1 MSKLNPGVLRGID
14 GGTYHFI
21 TIPRSGDQEFIDHVS
36 QFSLDTGDI
45 TVTEVVLWFYHG
57 FFVPSRQSMIPS
69 DYMAAQIQNS
79 LVVDIIQSQPP
90 DQQDSL
96 DSHDIYGSDAAVIGD
111 RHYTLQQH
119 NSNSLVLNQNQISSN
134 AAALHRSDSMSDGNA
149 NFAEDT
155 SDAVATVIMNE
166 QERRMTD
173 AFMHYVQKQSPH
185 LLTNEAPVIVATP
198 KDLTAMASPLND
210 IDMED
215 NFVTSMTHMDQSP
228 FSPMEKCMNL
238 SSNQNHAA
246 SKSQSNSLPPL
257 PPLTPISKLQTARRT
272 RDLPSQQ
279 QIIQYKHVAEDHRL
293 HAQADIIDAKYGKI
307 HSEDVG
313 PLAHTMKLGRQSSN
327 ETANAQAPR
336 KSLPHKKRITK
347 KLKNICPSEE
357 QLQIQL
363 QQAHYESQLHPYHH
377 SLQQQQHHPTDAMG
391 LTTPH
396 QHSLQSSQSSQ
407 NIQHVTPTTETA
419 IDRQSLCRNQLQA
432 ENMSMGMASSVI
444 TQHHSSPFACELC
457 GIQTDSQLEFFNHL
471 KMHYEPSHPSES
483 MKTESQKPETDDNG
497 LDLSGIDLPTAMSTF
512 SAIHQNSQNIY
523 EMAIPSSREHFSSA
537 VEASMCA
544 VNECRNDEDSIGA
557 YNDHSHQNH
566 IKSEQN
572 HQFSDTEDMLESG
585 VVDKV
590 QRTVDNYIKNSTAAA
605 KGSEKNDWF
614 EQHVASD
621 LSNHIVYHM
630 SKSNTSDGE
639 CGLDANAFHMNRESN
654 GNTVNE
660 RIPATATSEELTLIY
675 EINGKDLTEL
685 IDDST
690 SDTILRNQL
699 IKATAQ
705 TNGDDCEYDGASGG
719 DSNGINYVIE
729 KDKTPIET
737 GDSLTMQNIF
747 DEFIEQEETDS
758 ESEATA
764 TKANGTRKKKK
775 IYHCKRCDKLCYS
788 KNALHYHFLSH
799 TGERPFVCE
808 ICGKSFFAGSALK
821 VHKRLHSGDKPYE
834 CSFCNRPFRQWGDL
848 KYHIQ
853 SRHTT
858 EKNHQCEFCGKDFA
872 RRYSLVIHRRIH
884 TGEKNYQCDYCDKQ
898 FRASSYLQVHRKIHT
913 GEKPYVCDI
922 CGKKFRVRGD
932 LKRHSNIHERDKS
945 KEVKSAESLEGVTST
960 NSMTDGTILTL
971 GIPLNCTDHAGVILN
986 AAAENAP
993 KDTGKKSKK
1002 RITTKANKTSKSIS
1016 NANLDQ
1022 MAIDYSNS

>member
-1 MSKLNPGVLRGID
+1 
-14 GGTYHFI
+14 
-21 TIPRSGDQEFIDHVS
+21 
-36 QFSLDTGDI
+36 
-45 TVTEVVLWFYHG
+45 
-57 FFVPSRQSMIPS
+57 MIS
-69 DYMAAQIQNS
+69 TDYMAAQIQNG
-79 LVVDIIQSQPP
+79 LVVDIIQTQPT

-96 DSHDIYGSDAAVIGD
+96 DAHDIYGSDAAVIGD
-111 RHYTLQQH
+111 RHYTLQHQQH
-119 NSNSLVLNQNQISSN
+119 DSNSLALNRDQMSSN
-134 AAALHRSDSMSDGNA
+134 EAALHRSDDMNDGNA
-149 NFAEDT
+149 NFG
-155 SDAVATVIMNE
+155 
-166 QERRMTD
+166 Q
-173 AFMHYVQKQSPH
+173 FMHYVERQSPH
-185 LLTNEAPVIVATP
+185 LMTNEAPVIVATP

-215 NFVTSMTHMDQSP
+215 NYVASMTHMEQTS
-228 FSPMEKCMNL
+228 FSSLEKCMNL
-238 SSNQNHAA
+238 SSDQNHAA
-246 SKSQSNSLPPL
+246 TKTHSNSLPPL

-279 QIIQYKHVAEDHRL
+279 QIIQYKHVAEDRTL
-293 HAQADIIDAKYGKI
+293 NAQADLIDAKYAKI

-313 PLAHTMKLGRQSSN
+313 SLPLKLVRQSSN

-357 QLQIQL
+357 QLQTQV
-363 QQAHYESQLHPYHH
+363 QQAHYETQLHSY
-377 SLQQQQHHPTDAMG
+377 QQQHHTDAMR

-396 QHSLQSSQSSQ
+396 QHALQPSQSSRI
-407 NIQHVTPTTETA
+407 IQHATPTTETA
-419 IDRQSLCRNQLQA
+419 NARRSLCENQLQA
-432 ENMSMGMASSVI
+432 QNMSMGMPSSVI
-444 TQHHSSPFACELC
+444 TQHHSSPFGCELC
-457 GIQTDSQLEFFNHL
+457 GFQSNSQLEFFNHL
-471 KMHYEPSHPSES
+471 KLHYEPSHSNES
-483 MKTESQKPETDDNG
+483 MATEERKSEPDVNG
-497 LDLSGIDLPTAMSTF
+497 LDLSGIDLPTAISTF
-512 SAIHQNSQNIY
+512 SALHQDSQNIY
-523 EMAIPSSREHFSSA
+523 EMAGPSSSEHFASA

-544 VNECRNDEDSIGA
+544 VNECRNDEDSIGG
-557 YNDHSHQNH
+557 YNDQLHHNH

-572 HQFSDTEDMLESG
+572 NQFSDTEDMLESG
-585 VVDKV
+585 VIDKV

-605 KGSEKNDWF
+605 KGSDEKDWF

-630 SKSNTSDGE
+630 SKSNINDE
-639 CGLDANAFHMNRESN
+639 DCAFHMNRPPN
-654 GNTVNE
+654 GNTVIE

-685 IDDST
+685 IDDTT
-690 SDTILRNQL
+690 SDAILRNQL
-699 IKATAQ
+699 IKAAPE
-705 TNGDDCEYDGASGG
+705 TNGNECDYDGTSGG

-729 KDKTPIET
+729 KDKVPIET
-737 GDSLTMQNIF
+737 DDSATMQNIF
-747 DEFIEQEETDS
+747 DEFIEQEKTDS
-758 ESEATA
+758 ESETTA
-764 TKANGTRKKKK
+764 AKANGTRKKKK
-775 IYHCKRCDKLCYS
+775 IYRCKRCDKLCYS

-922 CGKKFRVRGD
+922 CGRKFRVRGD

-945 KEVKSAESLEGVTST
+945 KEVKTAKSFEGVTTS
-960 NSMTDGTILTL
+960 NSGTDGTIQNN
-971 GIPLNCTDHAGVILN
+971 GIPLNCIDQAAAILN
-986 AAAENAP
+986 APAVNAF
-993 KDTGKKSKK
+993 KDTGKKPRK
-1002 RITTKANKTSKSIS
+1002 RSAPKASKTSKSNS
-1016 NANLDQ
+1016 STNFDQ

>member
-1 MSKLNPGVLRGID
+1 
-14 GGTYHFI
+14 
-21 TIPRSGDQEFIDHVS
+21 
-36 QFSLDTGDI
+36 
-45 TVTEVVLWFYHG
+45 
-57 FFVPSRQSMIPS
+57 MIS
-69 DYMAAQIQNS
+69 TDYMAAQIQNG
-79 LVVDIIQSQPP
+79 LVVDIIQTQPA

-96 DSHDIYGSDAAVIGD
+96 DSHDIYGSDGAVIGD
-111 RHYTLQQH
+111 RHYTLQHQQH
-119 NSNSLVLNQNQISSN
+119 DTNSLVLDQNQLSSN
-134 AAALHRSDSMSDGNA
+134 EVALHRSDGNQ
-149 NFAEDT
+149 NFGQD
-155 SDAVATVIMNE
+155 SNDAVASVIMNE
-166 QERRMTD
+166 QDRRMTA
-173 AFMHYVQKQSPH
+173 AFMHYVHKQSPH

-215 NFVTSMTHMDQSP
+215 HFVATMAHMEQSP

-238 SSNQNHAA
+238 SSTQNHAA

-279 QIIQYKHVAEDHRL
+279 QIIQYKHL
-293 HAQADIIDAKYGKI
+293 NAQADIIDAK
-307 HSEDVG
+307 EDVG
-313 PLAHTMKLGRQSSN
+313 SMPLAPSIKLVRQSSN
-327 ETANAQAPR
+327 ETGQSQAPR

-347 KLKNICPSEE
+347 KLKNICPNKE
-357 QLQIQL
+357 QLEIQL
-363 QQAHYESQLHPYHH
+363 QQAHYETQLHSY
-377 SLQQQQHHPTDAMG
+377 QQHHHTEVIG
-391 LTTPH
+391 LTTAH
-396 QHSLQSSQSSQ
+396 QHSLQSSHSSQ
-407 NIQHVTPTTETA
+407 IIHQVTPTTETA
-419 IDRQSLCRNQLQA
+419 NDRRSLRENQLQA
-432 ENMSMGMASSVI
+432 QNMSMGMPSSVI
-444 TQHHSSPFACELC
+444 TQHHSCPFACELC
-457 GIQTDSQLEFFNHL
+457 GSQSDSQLEFFNHL
-471 KMHYEPSHPSES
+471 KMHYEPSHPNEL
-483 MKTESQKPETDDNG
+483 MATEDQKPESDGNG
-497 LDLSGIDLPTAMSTF
+497 LDLSGIDLPTAISTF
-512 SAIHQNSQNIY
+512 SALHQNSQNIY
-523 EMAIPSSREHFSSA
+523 GMAVPSSSEHFASA

-557 YNDHSHQNH
+557 YNDQPHQNH
-566 IKSEQN
+566 VKSEQN
-572 HQFSDTEDMLESG
+572 NQFSDTEDMLESG
-585 VVDKV
+585 VIDKV

-605 KGSEKNDWF
+605 KDSDGKDWF

-630 SKSNTSDGE
+630 SKSNTSDEE
-639 CGLDANAFHMNRESN
+639 CGLDASAFHMNRQPN
-654 GNTVNE
+654 GSTVIE
-660 RIPATATSEELTLIY
+660 RMPASATSEELTLIY

-685 IDDST
+685 IDDTT
-690 SDTILRNQL
+690 SDAILRNQL
-699 IKATAQ
+699 IRATPE
-705 TNGDDCEYDGASGG
+705 TNGNECEYDGASGG
-719 DSNGINYVIE
+719 DSNGISYVIE
-729 KDKTPIET
+729 KDKTQIET
-737 GDSLTMQNIF
+737 GDPVTMQNIF

-758 ESEATA
+758 ECEAPA
-764 TKANGTRKKKK
+764 AKANVTRKKKK
-775 IYHCKRCDKLCYS
+775 IYRCKRCDKLCYS

-884 TGEKNYQCDYCDKQ
+884 TGEKNYQCDLCDKQ

-932 LKRHSNIHERDKS
+932 LKRHSNIHERDKR
-945 KEVKSAESLEGVTST
+945 KEVKSGASFEGVT
-960 NSMTDGTILTL
+960 N
-971 GIPLNCTDHAGVILN
+971 AGVILD
-986 AAAENAP
+986 AA
-993 KDTGKKSKK
+993 KDTGKNSKK
-1002 RITTKANKTSKSIS
+1002 RRAPKASKTFKSIS
-1016 NANLDQ
+1016 NTDFDQ